1 MKIRLYSPTLRKR
14 YGGEVVEM
22 DDHQAQAYI
31 NAGVA
36 IELKAKPKKTTE
48 SKAKKKAETTSK

>member
-36 IELKAKPKKTTE
+36 IELKPKPKKTTE
-48 SKAKKKAETTSK
+48 SKAKKKAETAVK

>member
-1 MKIRLYSPTLRKR
+1 MKIRLMSPALARR
-14 YGGEVVEM
+14 YGEVADIEET
-22 DDHQAQAYI
+22 QARAYI

-48 SKAKKKAETTSK
+48 SKAKKKAETTAK